1 MKQKPDPLHKEGI
14 RLQKFL
20 ADAGLCSRRE
30 AERRIAEGRIR
41 VNGKKIHEMGV
52 RVLPQDRVEM
62 DGEIVTTK
70 EAPVYVLLN
79 KPAGYVSSCRHPNE
93 KPVTDL
99 VRIRERIFPVGRLD
113 KDSTG
118 LLLLTN
124 DGPLHHLLSHP
135 SFDHEKEYR
144 VRTRPSLSGGDLN
157 KMSKGLVIDGKK
169 TRPAE
174 VFQEEENVFRIIL
187 KEGRNRQI
195 RKMVATLGAEV
206 KSLHRIRMAFL
217 EIGSLAPGKWRYL
230 TRTEIEGIR
239 LLHKKTG
246 KKQK

>member
-1 MKQKPDPLHKEGI
+1 MKQASEELQNEGI

-30 AERRIAEGRIR
+30 AERRISEGRVKI
-41 VNGKKIHEMGV
+41 NGKKILEMGV

-62 DGEIVTTK
+62 DGKIVSKK
-70 EAPVYVLLN
+70 EAPVYIILN
-79 KPAGYVSSCRHPNE
+79 KPAGYVSSCKHANE

-99 VRIRERIFPVGRLD
+99 VKIKERIFPVGRLD

-135 SFDHEKEYR
+135 SFDHEKEYL
-144 VRTRPSLSGGDLN
+144 VQTRRALSDGDL
-157 KMSKGLVIDGKK
+157 KQMAEGLVIDGKK
-169 TRPAE
+169 TRKAL
-174 VFQEEENVFRIIL
+174 VFREGESAFRIVL

-195 RKMVATLGAEV
+195 RKMTASLGAEV
-206 KSLHRIRMAFL
+206 KTLHRIRMAFL
-217 EIGSLAPGKWRYL
+217 EMGDLAPGKWRYL
-230 TRTEIEGIR
+230 SKDEI
-239 LLHKKTG
+239 KKLKSL
-246 KKQK
+246 KKPKLRPAE